1 MYKANEAYRAVC
13 IVLVLFILALFFSM
27 VALWNRTI
35 KTEELL
41 EDTRNELV
49 STVEDSML
57 KSSELDEL
65 NVKLEYATEK
75 LDAANKTISDL
86 KELQHELVYMGNF
99 KLTHYCAETYEHICG
114 TGTGL
119 TATGTEVTVGR
130 TVAVD
135 PNIIPYGTQIYI
147 EGYGWF
153 VAEDCGGAVK
163 DKQIDIAV
171 ETHADALFMGVRHG
185 GVWVLVDKQS

>member
-1 MYKANEAYRAVC
+1 MDKRSEILSAICIALVFVFIAVFIGWGISYDKAITNE
-13 IVLVLFILALFFSM
+13 
-27 VALWNRTI
+27 
-35 KTEELL
+35 KLL
-41 EDTRNELV
+41 EDTQNELARITEE
-49 STVEDSML
+49 SLL
-57 KSSELDEL
+57 KSTELDEL
-65 NVKLEYATEK
+65 NIKLEYATEK

-86 KELQHELVYMGNF
+86 KESQHELVYMGNF

-114 TGTGL
+114 TGTEL

-135 PNIIPYGTQIYI
+135 PNVIPYGTQIYI

-163 DKQIDIAV
+163 NKQIDIAV
-171 ETHADALFMGVRHG
+171 ETHADALFMGVKHG
-185 GVWVLVDKQS
+185 GVWVLVDK

>member
-1 MYKANEAYRAVC
+1 MYKVNEAYRATC

-27 VALWNRTI
+27 TALWNRTV

-41 EDTRNELV
+41 EDTQNALA
-49 STVEDSML
+49 SATEDSLL
-57 KSSELDEL
+57 KSTELDKL
-65 NVKLEYATEK
+65 NIKLEYAAEQLNT
-75 LDAANKTISDL
+75 ANQTISDL
-86 KELQHELVYMGNF
+86 KESRYDLVYMGNF
-99 KLTHYCAETYEHICG
+99 KLTHYCAEEYEHICG

-135 PNIIPYGTQIYI
+135 PSIIPYGTQIYI

-163 DKQIDIAV
+163 NKQIDIAV
-171 ETHADALFMGVRHG
+171 ETHADALFMGVKHG
-185 GVWVLVDKQS
+185 GVWILVDK